1 MNHVANEHAI
11 ALSQFLIAHH
21 LLISTAES
29 CTGGM
34 VASALTDLAGSSA
47 WFDRG
52 FVTYSNEAKVDS
64 LGVQMELIQNY
75 GAVSEEV
82 AREMAIGTI
91 THSKATVG
99 LSITGVAGP
108 TGGSLEKP
116 VGFVCFGWAWKRN
129 GVIKSH
135 TQGVHLLGSE
145 ISITDSTR
153 HAVRILAR
161 DYALKMLI
169 TFLNNDSTTS
179 SPTI

>member
-1 MNHVANEHAI
+1 MNHVANEHAL
-11 ALSQFLIAHH
+11 ALSQFLIDHH

-34 VASALTDLAGSSA
+34 VSSALTDLAGSSN

-52 FVTYSNEAKVDS
+52 FVTYSNQAKVDS
-64 LGVQMELIQNY
+64 LGVQMDLIQNH

-91 THSKATVG
+91 THSKANIG

-116 VGFVCFGWAWKRN
+116 VGFVCFGWAWRRN
-129 GVIKSH
+129 GEIEAH
-135 TQGVHLLGSE
+135 TQGVHLLGSD

-153 HAVRILAR
+153 HVVRILAR
-161 DYALKMLI
+161 DYALKVLLI
-169 TFLNNDSTTS
+169 LLRK
-179 SPTI
+179 I

>member
-1 MNHVANEHAI
+1 MNHVANEHAL
-11 ALSQFLIAHH
+11 ALSQFLIEHH

-34 VASALTDLAGSSA
+34 VSSALTDLAGSSN

-52 FVTYSNEAKVDS
+52 FVTYSNQAKVDS
-64 LGVQMELIQNY
+64 LGVQMDLIQNH

-91 THSKATVG
+91 THSKANIG

-108 TGGSLEKP
+108 TGSSLEKP

-129 GVIKSH
+129 GVIESH
-135 TQGVHLLGSE
+135 TQGVHLLGSD

-153 HAVRILAR
+153 HVVRTLAR
-161 DYALKMLI
+161 DYSLKEL
-169 TFLNNDSTTS
+169 LNLLRK
-179 SPTI
+179 I

>member
-1 MNHVANEHAI
+1 MNHVANEHAL
-11 ALSQFLIAHH
+11 ALSQFLIDHH

-34 VASALTDLAGSSA
+34 VSSALTDLAGSSN

-52 FVTYSNEAKVDS
+52 FVTYSNQAKVDS
-64 LGVQMELIQNY
+64 LGVQMDLIQNH

-91 THSKATVG
+91 THSKANIG

-116 VGFVCFGWAWKRN
+116 VGFVCFGWAWRRN
-129 GVIKSH
+129 GKIESQ
-135 TQGVHLLGSE
+135 TQGVHLLGSD
-145 ISITDSTR
+145 IAVTDSTR
-153 HAVRILAR
+153 HEVRVLAR
-161 DYALKMLI
+161 DYTLKELLI
-169 TFLNNDSTTS
+169 LLRK
-179 SPTI
+179 I

>member
-1 MNHVANEHAI
+1 
-11 ALSQFLIAHH
+11 
-21 LLISTAES
+21 
-29 CTGGM
+29 M
-34 VASALTDLAGSSA
+34 VSSALTDLAGSSA

-64 LGVQMELIQNY
+64 LGVQMELIQHH

-91 THSKATVG
+91 THSKANVG

-116 VGFVCFGWAWKRN
+116 VGFVCFGWAWKQN
-129 GVIKSH
+129 GVIASH
-135 TQGVHLLGSE
+135 TQGVHLLGADTT
-145 ISITDSTR
+145 ITDSTR

-161 DYALKMLI
+161 DFALSKLLTLI
-169 TFLNNDSTTS
+169 NGDSTTS
-179 SPTI
+179 SPAI

>member
-1 MNHVANEHAI
+1 MKHIANEHATV
-11 ALSQFLIAHH
+11 LSQFLIDHH
-21 LLISTAES
+21 LVISTAES

-52 FVTYSNEAKVDS
+52 FVTYSNEAKCDS
-64 LGVQMELIQNY
+64 LGVEMKLIQAH

-91 THSKATVG
+91 THSKADVG

-116 VGFVCFGWAWKRN
+116 VGFVCFGWAWKQA
-129 GVIKSH
+129 GSIQAT
-135 TQGVHLLGSE
+135 TQAVRLLGSD
-145 ISITDSTR
+145 ITITDSTR
-153 HAVRILAR
+153 HIVRLLAR
-161 DYALKMLI
+161 DHALKELVV
-169 TFLNNDSTTS
+169 LLKK
-179 SPTI
+179 